1 MHVKTYFIQ
10 KITEGKGTIYIEV
23 IRQGNKY
30 WLDKNKYSN
39 EYSKYSNEWANNF

>member
-23 IRQGNKY
+23 VRQGNKY
-30 WLDKNKYSN
+30 
-39 EYSKYSNEWANNF
+39 